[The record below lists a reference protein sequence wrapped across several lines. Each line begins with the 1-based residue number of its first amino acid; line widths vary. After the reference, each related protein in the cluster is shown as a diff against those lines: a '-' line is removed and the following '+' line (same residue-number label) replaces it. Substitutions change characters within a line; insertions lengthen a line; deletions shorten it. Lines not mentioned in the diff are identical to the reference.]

1 MQWDMW
7 MSLVLHHTLPL
18 GVTVTLHHT
27 YLVTKTSFV
36 ELLPVQLEA
45 HRLEVQEEGKK
56 AWRGLHAAMPSVAG
70 QTLDTTCLGGYIEL
84 PISPLELF
92 LSVPLSLQLL

>member
-27 YLVTKTSFV
+27 YLVTKNGFV
-36 ELLPVQLEA
+36 ELLPVQL
-45 HRLEVQEEGKK
+45 
-56 AWRGLHAAMPSVAG
+56 AG
-70 QTLDTTCLGGYIEL
+70 
-84 PISPLELF
+84 PID
-92 LSVPLSLQLL
+92 